1 MSADANFLS
10 CFITGGA
17 RDKRRERRE
26 IEEDEGVTE
35 KDSKKSKSH
44 QKNKDK

>member
-17 RDKRRERRE
+17 RDKRRERE

-35 KDSKKSKSH
+35 KDR
-44 QKNKDK
+44 